1 MGAGGFLLSNYQ
13 PELAEQ
19 FEDGKDLALFGSLQE
34 MQEKALYYLEHE
46 KERQEIAF
54 RGFQKVR
61 QLYSYEAQVKKMM
74 QLAGVE
80 S

>member
-1 MGAGGFLLSNYQ
+1 MHN
-13 PELAEQ
+13 
-19 FEDGKDLALFGSLQE
+19 GKGQREHESCNGD
-34 MQEKALYYLEHE
+34 YLEHE